1 MDGGWNDST
10 PDPQEK
16 ALAETP
22 KKSTAISEQGASLM
36 RLATTLAVA
45 AALLLILVKMVA
57 WWLTDSVSLLS
68 SLIDSLLDFGAS
80 FVNLLA
86 VRHALQPA
94 DYEHR
99 FGHGKAESLAGLG
112 QAAFVVG
119 SAVFLL
125 IEAGHRLVHPK
136 AILYG
141 DVGIA
146 VMVFATVVTLGL
158 VYFQR
163 TVVRKT
169 GSIAIRADSLH
180 YKGDVLIN
188 GSVILALV
196 LSWSFGWQ
204 MVDPIFGAAIA
215 LYLLRTAGKIAFI
228 SLDPLMDRELA
239 EEDREQIRELV
250 RTHPEVKDLHD
261 LRTRKSGTTVFIQ
274 FHLELD
280 GQMTLRH
287 AHKIADEVEKK
298 IAEAYP
304 GAEILIHEDP
314 EGVMEYRPYYPPPRR
329 GPSRWVQILFGLP
342 EGRN

>member
-16 ALAETP
+16 ALATTP
-22 KKSTAISEQGASLM
+22 QKSMVISDENANLM
-36 RLATTLAVA
+36 RLATTLAIGV
-45 AALLLILVKMVA
+45 ALLLILVKVAA
-57 WWLTDSVSLLS
+57 WWLTDSISLLS

-112 QAAFVVG
+112 QAAFVAG

-141 DVGIA
+141 EVGIA
-146 VMVFATVVTLGL
+146 VMVFATVVTIGL

-169 GSIAIRADSLH
+169 GSIAIRADALH

-196 LSWSFGWQ
+196 LSSSFGWQ

-239 EEDREQIRELV
+239 EEDRERIRELV
-250 RTHPEVKDLHD
+250 RFHPEVEDLHD

-274 FHLELD
+274 LHLELD
-280 GQMTLRH
+280 GKMTLRH

-304 GAEILIHEDP
+304 EAEILIHEDP

-329 GPSRWVQILFGLP
+329 GPSRWVQILLGLP